1 MAEARFVP
9 KPNAFYEVRSL
20 PQVRDKIDDLARQ
33 AAILAGDGFEW
44 SSRQGQ
50 KRPQGRWRA
59 IIYPATFSARRRNAN
74 HNTLV
79 NVLGRIR

>member
-1 MAEARFVP
+1 MRAAV
-9 KPNAFYEVRSL
+9 
-20 PQVRDKIDDLARQ
+20 DDLARRG
-33 AAILAGDGFEW
+33 AIAAGDGFEW
-44 SSRQGQ
+44 SSQQGQ

-59 IIYPATFSARRRNAN
+59 IIYPATYSARRRNAN